1 MSSGDGKAARLKVS
15 FKSTNLRGEGC
26 GTLRRWHK
34 PALSK
39 LKAIHFQRSHQRTG
53 LPSTYTFEN
62 VA

>member
-26 GTLRRWHK
+26 GTRRRWHK

-39 LKAIHFQRSHQRTG
+39 LK
-53 LPSTYTFEN
+53 PSTSKPPDPLTP
-62 VA
+62 VSLQVSHRGPL